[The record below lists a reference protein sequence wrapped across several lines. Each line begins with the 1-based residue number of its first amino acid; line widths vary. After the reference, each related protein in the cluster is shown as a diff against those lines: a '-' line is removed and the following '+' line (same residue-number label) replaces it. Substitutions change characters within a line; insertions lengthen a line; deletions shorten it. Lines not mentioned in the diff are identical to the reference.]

1 MSKIGQK
8 TITIPAGVQVELNDS
23 IVTARGPKGELSVE
37 LPRGISFAKENDVV
51 TITRVNDSKKNKS
64 MHGLMR
70 NLIANAVTGVEK
82 TWQKR
87 LEIVGTGY
95 NVKMQGQDLA
105 LKLGYSHPVV
115 YKTIPG
121 IQFQVEGNNKIVV
134 SGVDKQLVGQVAYQI
149 KILKKPD
156 IYKGKGIRYEGEVV
170 RIKPGKKAKA

>member
-8 TITIPAGVQVELNDS
+8 TISIPSGVQVEIKDS
-23 IVTARGPKGELSVE
+23 IITARGPKGEQTVE
-37 LPRGISFAKENDVV
+37 LPRGITIAREEDVLTV
-51 TITRVNDSKKNKS
+51 SRVNDSKKNKS
-64 MHGLMR
+64 AHGLFR
-70 NLIANAVTGVEK
+70 NLIFNAISGVEK
-82 TWQKR
+82 AWQKK

-121 IQFQVEGNNKIVV
+121 IQFVVEGNNKIVV
-134 SGVDKQLVGQVAYQI
+134 SGVDKQLVGQVAHQI